1 MYFSLILCTINR
13 KEVVASFLES
23 VKNQTYKNFEVIMI
37 DQNDD
42 DRLIPIVKNYQKYFS
57 IQHIRTEK
65 GLSKARNVGLGY
77 ANADILAFPDDDCIY
92 PPELLHSINNFFLT
106 ENYSI
111 MMGKTIDKKSR
122 KIVAGKAV
130 NDKEELSCYRFL
142 GSSTTMFLNL
152 EKINKNE
159 ITFDERFGLGAR
171 FGSGEEE
178 DLMIRLLNK
187 GYEGLYN
194 PEVNYVYH
202 PPSDLNFSD
211 LKRAKERAVGLGGL
225 VAKHLSTLCG
235 LFYFLKYVLIHPFV
249 SIVKSVIRF
258 DITMVKYHFF
268 KFNGIMIGLVSFIM
282 LRKPL

>member
-1 MYFSLILCTINR
+1 MLLSLILCTIHR
-13 KEVVASFLES
+13 TKEVEVFL
-23 VKNQTYKNFEVIMI
+23 NTLRQQTYKNFEVIMI

-42 DRLIPIVKNYQKYFS
+42 YRLIPIVKKYQKDFS
-57 IQHIRTEK
+57 IQYVRSEK
-65 GLSKARNVGLGY
+65 GLSKARNVGLKY
-77 ANADILAFPDDDCIY
+77 ASGDIVAFPDDDCTY
-92 PPELLHSINNFFLT
+92 PSELLQSIYNFFLT

-130 NDKEELSCYRFL
+130 YDKEVLSCYRFL

-152 EKINKNE
+152 KKIDKSE
-159 ITFDERFGLGAR
+159 VTFDERFGLGAR
-171 FGSGEEE
+171 FGGGEEE

-187 GYEGLYN
+187 GYKGLYN
-194 PEVNYVYH
+194 PDVNYVYH

-211 LKRAKERAVGLGGL
+211 LNRAKERAVGLGGL

-249 SIVKSVIRF
+249 SIVKTVIRF

-268 KFNGIMIGLVSFIM
+268 KFSGIMIGLVSFIM
-282 LRKPL
+282 LRKSL